1 MRLKNLYIVLAL
13 LVVPVSLSLAGE
25 KVSPDDPNIQ
35 YVGRVDYTDAK
46 APKITW
52 PASEVNLKF
61 EGVSLQVTL
70 DDEKGKNRFN
80 VFIDGD
86 TEAPML
92 LEVEQGEK
100 TYTLAEGLSEGT
112 HTVSLHK
119 RSEGSNG
126 YTIVKGFELN
136 DGATLFTPDALP
148 AKKLEVFGDS
158 ISCGLGADAGLK
170 PGKDYSEHGV
180 NARNSYVAYSAVTA
194 RNLGCEYRCISRSG
208 IGLVKSWWPT
218 IMPQYYDMLNGN
230 TDEGKGEKW
239 DFSRWQPDYVVV
251 NLFQNDSWIIKK
263 PNQQKMIQAYVDF
276 IKKLRGHYP
285 KAKIFCTLGSMSANK
300 TPWAGYVKQAVA
312 RMNEG
317 GDKQVY
323 AYIFATSTNSMHPK
337 RKHHKRMA
345 AELTAFIRSKE
356 E

>member
-1 MRLKNLYIVLAL
+1 VRLKNLYIVLAL

-86 TEAPML
+86 TEDPML

-239 DFSRWQPDYVVV
+239 DFSQWQPDYVVV

-263 PNQQKMIQAYVDF
+263 PDQEQMIQAYVDF

>member
-86 TEAPML
+86 TEDPML

-239 DFSRWQPDYVVV
+239 DFSQWQPDYVVV

-263 PNQQKMIQAYVDF
+263 PDQEQMIQAYVDF

-345 AELTAFIRSKE
+345 AELTAFIKSKE

>member
-1 MRLKNLYIVLAL
+1 MKNAFIVLTL
-13 LVVPVSLSLAGE
+13 LLAPTSLTLAGE
-25 KVSPDDPNIQ
+25 KVWPDDPNVQ

-52 PASEVNLKF
+52 SASEVNLKF

-86 TEAPML
+86 TETPVL

-100 TYTLAEGLSEGT
+100 TYVLAEGLKEGT
-112 HTVSLHK
+112 HTVLLQK
-119 RSEGSNG
+119 RSEGANG
-126 YTIVKGFELN
+126 YTIVRGFELN
-136 DGATLFTPDALP
+136 DGGKLITPDALP
-148 AKKLEVFGDS
+148 TKKLEVFGDS
-158 ISCGLGADAGLK
+158 ISCGLGAEAGTK
-170 PGKDYSEHGV
+170 PGKDYSENGI
-180 NARNSYVAYSAVTA
+180 NARNSYVAYAAVTA
-194 RNLGCEYRCISRSG
+194 RNLECEYRCISRSG

-230 TDEGKGEKW
+230 TDEGKGQKW
-239 DFSRWQPDYVVV
+239 DFSKWQPDYVVV
-251 NLFQNDSWIIKK
+251 NLFQNDSWIIKN
-263 PNQQKMIQAYVDF
+263 PNQEEMIQAYVNF

-285 KAKIFCTLGSMSANK
+285 EAKIFCTLGSMSANK

-312 RMNEG
+312 RMNEE

-323 AYIFATSTNSMHPK
+323 AYIFATSTNFMHPK
-337 RKHHKRMA
+337 TEHHKRMA
-345 AELTAFIRSKE
+345 AELTALIKSKE

>member
-1 MRLKNLYIVLAL
+1 VRLKNLYIVLAL

-86 TEAPML
+86 TEDPML

-239 DFSRWQPDYVVV
+239 DFSQWQPDYVVV

-263 PNQQKMIQAYVDF
+263 PDQEQMIQAYVDF

-345 AELTAFIRSKE
+345 AELTAFIKSKE

>member
-1 MRLKNLYIVLAL
+1 VRLKNLYIVLAL

-86 TEAPML
+86 TEDPML

-136 DGATLFTPDALP
+136 DGATLLTPDALP

-239 DFSRWQPDYVVV
+239 DFSQWQPDYVVV

-263 PNQQKMIQAYVDF
+263 PDQEQMIQAYVDF

-345 AELTAFIRSKE
+345 AELTAFIKSKE